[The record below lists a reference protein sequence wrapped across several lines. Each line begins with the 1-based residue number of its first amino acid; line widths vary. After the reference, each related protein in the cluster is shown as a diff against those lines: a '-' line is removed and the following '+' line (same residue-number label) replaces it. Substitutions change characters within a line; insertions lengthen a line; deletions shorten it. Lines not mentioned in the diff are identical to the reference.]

1 MPIFSLLS
9 NQRLMDGPNMCL
21 LVASLCGFMDMQE
34 KFAELHGSAPLTFRT
49 FAKWLAVAGKQS
61 CQLLLENTAS

>member
-1 MPIFSLLS
+1 
-9 NQRLMDGPNMCL
+9 MCL